1 MKPKVGTMSLQDVCS
16 AFREAGIRTSPSTV
30 ADGIINGYYPFGR
43 LIKVGPNGNR
53 RFEILAKDVS
63 DWLASKATAWE
74 PGGGAYQNANKKE
87 PTT

>member
-1 MKPKVGTMSLQDVCS
+1 MKPKVGTMSLQDVCT
-16 AFREAGIRTSPSTV
+16 AFREAGIRTSPYTI
-30 ADGIINGYYPFGR
+30 ANGIIDGYYPFGR

-74 PGGGAYQNANKKE
+74 PEDGEANI
-87 PTT
+87 P

>member
-1 MKPKVGTMSLQDVCS
+1 MKPKVGTMSLQDVCT
-16 AFREAGIRTSPSTV
+16 AFREAGIRTSPDTI
-30 ADGIINGYYPFGR
+30 ANCIIDGYYPFGR

-74 PGGGAYQNANKKE
+74 PEDGEANI
-87 PTT
+87 P

>member
-1 MKPKVGTMSLQDVCS
+1 MSLQDVCT
-16 AFREAGIRTSPSTV
+16 AFREAGIRTSPDTI
-30 ADGIINGYYPFGR
+30 ANGIIDGYYPFGR

-74 PGGGAYQNANKKE
+74 PEDGEANI
-87 PTT
+87 P

>member
-1 MKPKVGTMSLQDVCS
+1 MKPKVGTMSLQDVCT
-16 AFREAGIRTSPSTV
+16 AFREAGIHTSPDTI
-30 ADGIINGYYPFGR
+30 ANGIIDGYYPFGR

-74 PGGGAYQNANKKE
+74 PEDGEANI
-87 PTT
+87 P